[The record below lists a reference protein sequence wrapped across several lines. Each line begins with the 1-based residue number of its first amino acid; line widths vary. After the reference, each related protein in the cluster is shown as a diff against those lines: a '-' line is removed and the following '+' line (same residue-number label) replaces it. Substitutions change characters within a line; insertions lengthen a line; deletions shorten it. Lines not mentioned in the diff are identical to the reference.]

1 MLDFILQCPVVSLS
15 LVWTVPLFLRFKVVN
30 VVIIIIEDCNYQAL
44 LDEQAFTQEENDQ
57 TDPLIDQITK
67 TPLLQ

>member
-44 LDEQAFTQEENDQ
+44 LDEQTR
-57 TDPLIDQITK
+57 LI
-67 TPLLQ
+67 L

>member
-1 MLDFILQCPVVSLS
+1 MSCSFTVTCLDSSTTTLS
-15 LVWTVPLFLRFKVVN
+15 ALLKVVN
-30 VVIIIIEDCNYQAL
+30 VLIIIEDCNYQAL
-44 LDEQAFTQEENDQ
+44 LDEQGFTQEENDQ